1 MNVKPLL
8 VFRTPLTGFFQL
20 IVGSPQVFR
29 AELRFQELEEE
40 LLSCWVLQGLLQ
52 RETPLLHPLL
62 AGLFTG
68 ESVGGAVKTCTWTLP
83 RGFKCARV
91 F

>member
-1 MNVKPLL
+1 MMDGKLPL
-8 VFRTPLTGFFQL
+8 VFWTCLTGFFQL

-29 AELRFQELEEE
+29 AEFRLQELEEE

-52 RETPLLHPLL
+52 RETPLLYSLL

-68 ESVGGAVKTCTWTLP
+68 KSVGGNP
-83 RGFKCARV
+83 S
-91 F
+91 